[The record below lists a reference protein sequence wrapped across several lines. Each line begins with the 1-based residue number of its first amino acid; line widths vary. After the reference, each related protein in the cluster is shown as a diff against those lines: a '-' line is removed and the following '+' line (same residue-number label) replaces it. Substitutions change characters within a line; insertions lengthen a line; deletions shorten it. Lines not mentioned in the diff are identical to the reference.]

1 MQTAGIDPQ
10 LRTEFEAVVADSGC
24 ELLDVEFHGGVL
36 RLVLDRPDG
45 VTLGHCQGV
54 AREASALLDVQDFG
68 PGRYTLEVSSPGLDR
83 KLYRLSDYLRF
94 VGQRVKITWQTAEME
109 NKRTITGRLD
119 QYRSTDREI
128 EVVED
133 NDLRHTIAIHEILV
147 ARLDPEL

>member
-54 AREASALLDVQDFG
+54 AREASALLDLQDFG

-83 KLYRLSDYLRF
+83 KLYGLSDYQRF
-94 VGQRVKITWQTAEME
+94 VGQRVKITWQTAKME
-109 NKRTITGRLD
+109 HKRTITGRLNE
-119 QYRSTDREI
+119 YRSDDQEI
-128 EVVED
+128 EVLD
-133 NDLRHTIAIHEILV
+133 DDDLPHTIAVDDVLV
-147 ARLDPEL
+147 GRLDPEL